1 MTPTLFTIGYGAWK
15 DTKRRMPG
23 MISALRDAGVTMLVD
38 IRHSPC
44 ASDPGESGNYV
55 AKPWNLQVESGIATE
70 IHEVGI
76 EYRWLVE
83 LGNPQKRDPKM
94 SVLLSHL
101 KSGSCQWPVNRGLE
115 MLKQFVT
122 EANQRCCVLCAC
134 DEYEKCH
141 RRLIAE
147 TLAARHFAQQLAIV
161 DIQPTRRVEQFLA

>member
-1 MTPTLFTIGYGAWK
+1 MTPTLFTIGYGGWK

-44 ASDPGESGNYV
+44 ASDPGESGNYT
-55 AKPWNLQVESGIATE
+55 AKLWNLQIEGGIEAALSD
-70 IHEVGI
+70 VGI

-101 KSGSCQWPVNRGLE
+101 KSGSLQWPVNRGLKILE
-115 MLKQFVT
+115 QLVSD
-122 EANQRCCVLCAC
+122 ANQRCCVLCAC
-134 DEYEKCH
+134 NEYDQCH
-141 RRLIAE
+141 RRVIAE
-147 TLAARHFAQQLAIV
+147 TLAARHFAQQIAIV
-161 DIQPTRRVEQFLA
+161 DIQPNSRVEQFPA